1 MERHAAH
8 SVLVRVFSGQALDP
22 EGEMAVLHP
31 PGCRLCWD
39 LAVRVVAELKREGR
53 LAPSAAAAHEVLDL
67 LERKQARALRWL
79 LAHSRREEL
88 TRLPFHEQRDR
99 IEADPE
105 LRTFEMFSA
114 LAEEAASASRDD
126 PHLGEE
132 TAFVAHA
139 LASALSGDFYPEPYR
154 NDLQAEALTIVA
166 NCRRLAGDWRGSAAA
181 LATARGHL
189 LRGTGKLTREARLLS
204 IQASLAMDTGRLEQA
219 LELLGRSSELYGE
232 AENTEAAMSIT
243 VQEASTLLAAGR
255 HEEAIARAEE
265 ALSGLTPEDIRLEM
279 LTRNIV
285 TASLVFL
292 GRAHEA
298 MQSFLATQPLFQK
311 LQGRATELH
320 VGYLEALLLDAQSH
334 FREAEK
340 AFRKNVAGY
349 MEAELYKTAFLHLV
363 TFLQSLVRRCA
374 FDKAARAC
382 EEALAM
388 IERAGSACHTQM
400 IELWRGLLDL
410 INARRLTD
418 YQVLAARQ
426 YLVRHWNAPARHA
439 PLNLQVSVRRA
450 EPAAA
455 PHRVETRGYQWPSI
469 QDGGGS
475 DHASPSLQ
483 GRPLIAPDFNP
494 GEAPMQLSPGGY
506 DEARER
512 YDRALIAAGLERC
525 GGRVRE
531 TARLLK
537 ISRNTLR
544 DKMKKYG
551 IEVRELSAAPDAS
564 PGPAPQ
570 DGEVQALD
578 RVLRA
583 RAWWGELKSLPP
595 GQRLERLQTISALQT
610 REMFEAMLDEA
621 SATAPNDPLRGEET
635 ARLAQ
640 TLAGLLP
647 LRGRFSEVERNDLQ
661 SAVFLVIADCRRL
674 AGDWQGAA
682 AALDAARRH
691 LARGAHEPAREARFL
706 AAQASLLADTRQIE
720 QALALFA
727 RAAAFYRRAQD
738 QTAVAT
744 VTVQAAGA
752 LLSAGRYQEAITR
765 AEVALR
771 RLPPGEPRLELSA
784 RNVITESLVF
794 LGRTDE
800 ALHSLFATLPLYKE
814 LRSLRTEFQLG
825 YLEALLLDALGYAR
839 EAETAFR
846 NNIARRMDAELTKD
860 AFLTVMTRLELLLGR
875 GELEKAAGACEEALA
890 RIEESEVAGHATIR
904 TLWRALL
911 ALVRERALT
920 ESHLLEARH
929 YLVRWGAAAA
939 RRSNPG
945 IGVLGLPAWVT
956 GTAVPEAAGGA
967 PELPAILP
975 QAPGRRLLVVE
986 PPDPAASLAEL
997 GYKGA
1002 LEQYSRQLVAAGLA
1016 QSQGRIDEAG
1026 RLLGLSP
1033 KAVQDK
1039 LKGFLA

>member
-22 EGEMAVLHP
+22 EGEMAVLHL

-39 LAVRVVAELKREGR
+39 LGVRVVAELKREGR

-67 LERKQARALRWL
+67 LERKQVGALRWL
-79 LAHSRREEL
+79 VARSWGTEL
-88 TRLPFHEQRDR
+88 TRLPDHEQRDR
-99 IEADPE
+99 IEADPK
-105 LRTFEMFSA
+105 LRTLEMFSV
-114 LAEEAASASRDD
+114 LAEEAASASRED

-132 TAFVAHA
+132 AAFVAHA
-139 LASALSGDFYPEPYR
+139 LASALSGDLYSEPCR

-166 NCRRLAGDWRGSAAA
+166 NCRRLAGDLRGAAAA

-232 AENTEAAMSIT
+232 AQDVEAVMSIT
-243 VQEASTLLAAGR
+243 VQEASTLLAASR

-265 ALSGLTPEDIRLEM
+265 ALSGLTSENIRLEM
-279 LTRNIV
+279 LARNIV

-292 GRAHEA
+292 GRPDEA
-298 MQSFLATQPLFQK
+298 LRSFLATQPLFQR
-311 LQGRATELH
+311 LQGRVTELH

-340 AFRKNVAGY
+340 AFRSNIAGY

-363 TFLQSLVRRCA
+363 TFLQSLVRRGA

-382 EEALAM
+382 EEALEM
-388 IERAGSACHTQM
+388 IERAGSACHMQM
-400 IELWRGLLDL
+400 IELWRSLLDL

-426 YLVRHWNAPARHA
+426 YLVRHWNAPARYA
-439 PLNLQVSVRRA
+439 PLDLRVTISGGAVDAPRA
-450 EPAAA
+450 EA
-455 PHRVETRGYQWPSI
+455 PPPVLPLPPKALHEPPSET
-469 QDGGGS
+469 
-475 DHASPSLQ
+475 
-483 GRPLIAPDFNP
+483 P
-494 GEAPMQLSPGGY
+494 GPVGTY

-512 YDRALIAAGLERC
+512 YDRALIMAGLERC

-544 DKMKKYG
+544 DRIKKYG
-551 IEVRELSAAPDAS
+551 IEVEELSAAPDAG
-564 PGPAPQ
+564 PGPAHQ
-570 DGEVQALD
+570 DEEVQALD

-583 RAWWGELKSLPP
+583 RAWWGELRSLPP

-610 REMFEAMLDEA
+610 REMFEAMIDEA

-647 LRGRFSEVERNDLQ
+647 LRSRFPEAERNDLQ
-661 SAVFLVIADCRRL
+661 SAALLVIADCRRL

-691 LARGAHEPAREARFL
+691 LARGVQEPHREARLL
-706 AAQASLLADTRQIE
+706 AAQASLLADTRQIDP
-720 QALALFA
+720 ALTLFA

-738 QTAVAT
+738 QTAVAS

-752 LLSAGRYQEAITR
+752 LLSAGRHQEAITR

-784 RNVITESLVF
+784 RSIITESLIF

-814 LRSLRTEFQLG
+814 LRSLRTELQLG
-825 YLEALLLDALGYAR
+825 YLEALLLEALGYAR

-846 NNIARRMDAELTKD
+846 NNIARRMESELYKD

-920 ESHLLEARH
+920 ASHLLEARH

-939 RRSNPG
+939 RRSMPAT
-945 IGVLGLPAWVT
+945 GVLRLPAWVN
-956 GTAVPEAAGGA
+956 GPAVPAVPESAGGA
-967 PELPAILP
+967 PELPASIP
-975 QAPGRRLLVVE
+975 DAPGRRLLVAE
-986 PPDPAASLAEL
+986 PPDPAASLAKL

-1002 LEQYSRQLVAAGLA
+1002 LEQYSRQIVAAGLA
-1016 QSQGRIDEAG
+1016 QSHGQIGEAS
-1026 RLLGLSP
+1026 RLLGLSS
-1033 KAVQDK
+1033 KAVQAR
-1039 LKGFLA
+1039 LKGLLSGEEE

>member
-22 EGEMAVLHP
+22 EGEMDVLHL

-39 LAVRVVAELKREGR
+39 LGVRVVAELKREGR

-67 LERKQARALRWL
+67 LERKQAGALRWL
-79 LAHSRREEL
+79 LARSWGTEL
-88 TRLPFHEQRDR
+88 TRLPGHEQRDR
-99 IEADPE
+99 IEADPK
-105 LRTFEMFSA
+105 LRTLEMFSA
-114 LAEEAASASRDD
+114 LAEEAASASRED

-132 TAFVAHA
+132 AALVAHA
-139 LASALSGDFYPEPYR
+139 LAGTLPADLYPEPLR
-154 NDLQAEALTIVA
+154 NDLKAKALMVIA
-166 NCRRLAGDWRGSAAA
+166 NCRRMAGDWRESAAA
-181 LATARGHL
+181 IATARGHL
-189 LRGTGKLTREARLLS
+189 LKGTGKPAREARLLS
-204 IQASLAMDTGRLEQA
+204 IEASLATDTGRLEQA
-219 LELLGRSSELYGE
+219 LELLGRSSALLGK
-232 AENTEAAMSIT
+232 AGDTEAVASVR
-243 VQEASTLLAAGR
+243 VQEAGTLMAACR
-255 HEEAIARAEE
+255 YEEAISRAEE
-265 ALSGLTPEDIRLEM
+265 ALSELAPKDARLEM
-279 LTRNIV
+279 LARNII

-292 GRAHEA
+292 ERPDEA
-298 MQSFLATQPLFQK
+298 LQSFRATQSLYKQLRGRSFE
-311 LQGRATELH
+311 LQA
-320 VGYLEALLLDAQSH
+320 GYLEALLLDAQGH

-340 AFRKNVAGY
+340 AFRSNIAGY

-363 TFLQSLVRRCA
+363 TFLQSLVRRGA

-382 EEALAM
+382 EEALEM
-388 IERAGSACHTQM
+388 IERAGSACHMQM
-400 IELWRGLLDL
+400 IELWRSLLDL

-439 PLNLQVSVRRA
+439 PLNLQVKVSGGALDVPRA
-450 EPAAA
+450 EA
-455 PHRVETRGYQWPSI
+455 PPPILSLPPKALDKPSETAGPV
-469 QDGGGS
+469 
-475 DHASPSLQ
+475 
-483 GRPLIAPDFNP
+483 
-494 GEAPMQLSPGGY
+494 GGY
-506 DEARER
+506 DEAWER
-512 YDRALIAAGLERC
+512 YDRALIMAALERC

-531 TARLLK
+531 TSRLLK

-544 DKMKKYG
+544 DRMKRYG
-551 IEVRELSAAPDAS
+551 IEVGELSAAPDTSAV
-564 PGPAPQ
+564 PAHQ
-570 DGEVQALD
+570 DEEVQALD

-610 REMFEAMLDEA
+610 REMFDAMLDEA

-635 ARLAQ
+635 AHLAH

-647 LRGRFSEVERNDLQ
+647 LRSRFPEAERNDLQ
-661 SAVFLVIADCRRL
+661 SAALLVIADCRRL
-674 AGDWQGAA
+674 AGDWQEAA

-691 LARGAHEPAREARFL
+691 LARGAQEPHREARLL

-720 QALALFA
+720 QALTLFA

-744 VTVQAAGA
+744 VTVQAACA
-752 LLSAGRYQEAITR
+752 LLSAGQYQEVITR

-784 RNVITESLVF
+784 RSIITESLVF

-814 LRSLRTEFQLG
+814 LRSLRTELQLG

-839 EAETAFR
+839 EAETAFW

-890 RIEESEVAGHATIR
+890 RIEESEVAEVAGDATIQ

-911 ALVRERALT
+911 TLVRERALT

-939 RRSNPG
+939 RRSIPG
-945 IGVLGLPAWVT
+945 TGVLQLPAWAT
-956 GTAVPEAAGGA
+956 GTAVPAVPESAGGA
-967 PELPAILP
+967 PDLPAIIPQASGP
-975 QAPGRRLLVVE
+975 QAPGRRLLIAE

-1002 LEQYSRQLVAAGLA
+1002 LEQYSRQIVAAGLA
-1016 QSQGRIDEAG
+1016 QSQGRISDAS

-1033 KAVQDK
+1033 KAVQAK
-1039 LKGFLA
+1039 LKGLLA